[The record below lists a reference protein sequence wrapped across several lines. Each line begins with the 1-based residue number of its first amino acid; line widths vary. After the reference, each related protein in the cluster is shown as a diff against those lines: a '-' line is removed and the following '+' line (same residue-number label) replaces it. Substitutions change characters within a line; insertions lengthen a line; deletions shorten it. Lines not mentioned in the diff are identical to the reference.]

1 MVLNKNMLSSLLTYF
16 IPLLKVPI
24 CIDNRLNKIQRDF
37 FFFWG
42 GGGGGELEVARKLH
56 LVDWRMVCSLLKK
69 GGLGIRKMSTFNE
82 TL

>member
-1 MVLNKNMLSSLLTYF
+1 M
-16 IPLLKVPI
+16 
-24 CIDNRLNKIQRDF
+24 
-37 FFFWG
+37 